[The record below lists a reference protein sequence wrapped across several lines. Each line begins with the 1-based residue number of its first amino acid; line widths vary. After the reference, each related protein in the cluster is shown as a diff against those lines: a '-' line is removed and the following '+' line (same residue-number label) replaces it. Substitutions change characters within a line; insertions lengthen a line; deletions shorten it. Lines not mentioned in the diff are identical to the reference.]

1 MGLFSKSKTTAK
13 ETVVRQVS
21 AAALGTEIDNL
32 TKAFTTTV
40 TKLQAKATEAN
51 TLKAAKEA
59 EITALQT
66 ECASL
71 EAVSNRASNIADKIA
86 SLFN

>member
-1 MGLFSKSKTTAK
+1 MAIFSKTKTAT
-13 ETVVRQVS
+13 TVRQVS

-40 TKLQAKATEAN
+40 TKLQAKAKEA
-51 TLKAAKEA
+51 TALKETKEA
-59 EITALQT
+59 EIAALQT
-66 ECASL
+66 ECANL
-71 EAVSNRASNIADKIA
+71 EAVSNRATNIADKIA

>member
-1 MGLFSKSKTTAK
+1 MAIFSKTKTAT
-13 ETVVRQVS
+13 TVRQVS

-40 TKLQAKATEAN
+40 TKLQTKAKEATA
-51 TLKAAKEA
+51 LKETKEA

-66 ECASL
+66 ECANL
-71 EAVSNRASNIADKIA
+71 EAVSNRATNIADKIA

>member
-1 MGLFSKSKTTAK
+1 MGIFSKTKTTAK

-21 AAALGTEIDNL
+21 AAAIGTEIDNL

-40 TKLQAKATEAN
+40 TKLQAKAQEAN
-51 TLKAAKEA
+51 TIKAAKEA
-59 EITALQT
+59 EISALQT

-71 EAVSNRASNIADKIA
+71 EAVSARATGIADKIA